1 MKRNPIVLTMALLSI
16 CLMGQAWGQANKRVI
31 YYYQTLTDL
40 SPVINNL
47 NPNTQKPFATDIMLS
62 AFHLGNMSDGTLI
75 HLNRLPPDDP
85 SFNTVWQQLGQLQ
98 SMGVSVHMML
108 GGAAQGSY
116 SSLFGNFST
125 FYPVLRQTIQNHKLN
140 GIDLDVEESVSLSNI
155 EMLINQL
162 RSDFGSGFQITL
174 APVATD
180 VEGGGGL
187 SGFNYG
193 QLFHDVGT
201 QINWFNVQ
209 FYSGFGSLSSTT
221 DYDNAVSHGFPPNK
235 LVAGMLGSA
244 NDGSGFVDMNTVA
257 NTVKQLVAEH
267 PDFGG
272 VDCWQYFDAMPGG
285 QTNPQQWSSLMS
297 QTMGTN
303 SATTAVQVDLSSA
316 FNVNPAFV
324 NDGTTF
330 GGGGLDGGG
339 RAYSAKLLGSKVSFG
354 GAQFSLGQPN
364 TANGVTSSKVTL
376 PAGRFSALSLLAT
389 GLNGNQPSQV
399 VTVTYTDGTT
409 SSFTQSF
416 SDWAHPQN
424 FAGEATALAMSY
436 RDLSGGTTEARAVNL
451 YGYTFTINSSKTVS
465 SVALPNNVNVVVL
478 ALNLSGTAPAGQAN
492 LAGAFNISSG
502 IVTDGTVFSGGGLD
516 GGGRSYSANLLGT
529 TVSFNGTSFNLGPA
543 NAADV
548 VSAKGQ
554 TITLPSGQFSSLKML
569 ATGVNGN
576 QSSQALTVAYTDG
589 TTSSFTQSF
598 SDWVH
603 PQSFSG
609 ESVAVTMAHRDI
621 SDGTTQVRTVDL
633 YGYDFALNSSKTVS
647 AITLPNNGS
656 IEVLAITLVP

>member
-1 MKRNPIVLTMALLSI
+1 M
-16 CLMGQAWGQANKRVI
+16 
-31 YYYQTLTDL
+31 
-40 SPVINNL
+40 
-47 NPNTQKPFATDIMLS
+47 
-62 AFHLGNMSDGTLI
+62 
-75 HLNRLPPDDP
+75 
-85 SFNTVWQQLGQLQ
+85 
-98 SMGVSVHMML
+98 
-108 GGAAQGSY
+108 
-116 SSLFGNFST
+116 
-125 FYPVLRQTIQNHKLN
+125 
-140 GIDLDVEESVSLSNI
+140 
-155 EMLINQL
+155 
-162 RSDFGSGFQITL
+162 
-174 APVATD
+174 
-180 VEGGGGL
+180 
-187 SGFNYG
+187 
-193 QLFHDVGT
+193 
-201 QINWFNVQ
+201 
-209 FYSGFGSLSSTT
+209 
-221 DYDNAVSHGFPPNK
+221 
-235 LVAGMLGSA
+235 
-244 NDGSGFVDMNTVA
+244 
-257 NTVKQLVAEH
+257 
-267 PDFGG
+267 
-272 VDCWQYFDAMPGG
+272 
-285 QTNPQQWSSLMS
+285 
-297 QTMGTN
+297 
-303 SATTAVQVDLSSA
+303 
-316 FNVNPAFV
+316 
-324 NDGTTF
+324 
-330 GGGGLDGGG
+330 DGGG
-339 RAYSAKLLGSKVSFG
+339 RAYSAKLLGPKLTFG

-364 TANGVTSSKVTL
+364 TANGVTSSKLTL

-389 GLNGNQPSQV
+389 GLNGNQPSQA

-478 ALNLSGTAPAGQAN
+478 AVNLSGAAPTGQAN

-529 TVSFNGTSFNLGPA
+529 TVSFNGSSFNLGPA

-576 QSSQALTVAYTDG
+576 QSSQALTVTYTDG

-621 SDGTTQVRTVDL
+621 NDGTTQVRTVDL

-656 IEVLAITLVP
+656 IEVLAITLAP

>member
-1 MKRNPIVLTMALLSI
+1 MKKSTVLGMALLTLALISQ
-16 CLMGQAWGQANKRVI
+16 GWGQASKRVI

-40 SPVINNL
+40 SPIINNL
-47 NPNTQKPFATDIMLS
+47 NPNTQKPFATDINLS
-62 AFHLGNMSDGTLI
+62 AFHLGHMSDGTLI
-75 HLNRLPPDDP
+75 HLNKLPPDDAT
-85 SFNTVWQQLGQLQ
+85 FNTAWQQLGQLQ

-116 SSLFGNFST
+116 SSLFGDFNT
-125 FYPVLRQTIQNHKLN
+125 FYPVLKQTIQNHKLN
-140 GIDLDVEESVSLSNI
+140 GVDLDVEESVSLSNI

-187 SGFNYG
+187 SGFDYG
-193 QLFHDVGT
+193 QLFHDLGS

-209 FYSGFGSLSSTT
+209 YYSGFGSLSSTS

-244 NDGSGFVDMNTVA
+244 NDGGGFVDVNTVA

-285 QTNPQQWSSLMS
+285 QANPQQWSSLMT
-297 QTMGTN
+297 QAM
-303 SATTAVQVDLSSA
+303 ATSSTTTSVQVNLSSA
-316 FNVNPAFV
+316 FNVNPAIV

-330 GGGGLDGGG
+330 SGGGLDGGG
-339 RAYSAKLLGSKVSFG
+339 RAYSAKLLGAKVSFG
-354 GAQFSLGQPN
+354 GAQFNLGQPN
-364 TANGVTSSKVTL
+364 AANGVTSSTVAL
-376 PAGRFSALSLLAT
+376 PAGKFSALSLVAT
-389 GLNGNQPSQV
+389 GLNGNQPSQT
-399 VTVTYTDGTT
+399 VTVKYSDGTT

-424 FAGEATALAMSY
+424 FTGESIAVTMSY
-436 RDLSGGTTEARAVNL
+436 RDNSDGTTQVRTVNL
-451 YGYTFTINSSKTVS
+451 YGYTFAINGNKTVS

-478 ALNLSGTAPAGQAN
+478 AMNLSGAAESQAQAN
-492 LAGAFNISSG
+492 LAGAFNITSG
-502 IVTDGTVFSGGGLD
+502 IVTDGTAFSGGGLD

-529 TVSFNGTSFNLGPA
+529 TVTFNGISFNLGPA
-543 NAADV
+543 NGADV

-576 QSSQALTVAYTDG
+576 QSAQALTVTYTDG

-603 PQSFSG
+603 PQSFTG
-609 ESVAVTMAHRDI
+609 ESIAVTMAHRDN
-621 SDGTTQVRTVDL
+621 SDGTTQVRTVEL
-633 YGYDFALNSSKTVS
+633 YNYDFALNGSKTVS
-647 AITLPNNGS
+647 SITLPSNTNV
-656 IEVLAITLVP
+656 EVLAITLVP